1 MNKRLIYMLV
11 FMLLL
16 TPMSSAY
23 ASEVQNE
30 KSVIRIHGSDR
41 FETAIKISARISE
54 SSEFV
59 ILANGFDYPDALAG
73 STLSGGKYPLLFTEK
88 EALDDKTKN
97 EIERLNPKMIILLGG
112 INSISEEIETELNY
126 NYEVM
131 RIGGSDRYETM
142 ELIRDYDPKNSA
154 VLTTGNSFPD
164 ALVAAP
170 LAISKDANIVLT
182 PKARL
187 GENALNILKK
197 SSDNLYIVGGES
209 SISTSMKDTIST
221 LTEFEEVKS
230 LYGENRYSTSVAIA
244 SEFFSNTVIIASGE
258 VFPDSLSGSVLA
270 GSIGAPILLS
280 SADRLDLSA
289 REYLKEHNETI
300 DNIIIIGGESTL
312 SQKVVDESL
321 AHLTGENYI
330 LEEDFSDE
338 LQEFRTAR
346 ISSEIYAQPDEDSE
360 VIDYTYEG
368 QYLECYGESGGF
380 LKIRI
385 NGNFYYTNI
394 SRTDEISDPNMF
406 KVVGGVLILNKNYY
420 VPSDYAPG
428 VHPDARDALA
438 NMQQAIWAEGIG
450 LYVESSYR
458 SYWYQNTIHNNYL
471 NMDGWYAKQYS
482 AEPGH
487 SEHQSGKAFD
497 FSSYGEG
504 LYTSFENS
512 ASFNWL
518 SNNAHKYGFILR
530 YPYDKIHITGYI
542 YEPWHYTYVGVP
554 LAEKIKNSGL
564 TVEEYFNLVEE

>member
-1 MNKRLIYMLV
+1 MNRKLIYILV
-11 FMLLL
+11 LIMIL
-16 TPMSSAY
+16 TPISTSY
-23 ASEVQNE
+23 ASEVSAE
-30 KSVIRIHGSDR
+30 KNVIRIHGSDR
-41 FETAIKISARISE
+41 FETAIKISTRIAENSD
-54 SSEFV
+54 FV

-73 STLSGGKYPLLFTEK
+73 STISGGKYPLLFTEK
-88 EALDDKTKN
+88 DTLDEKTKN

-112 INSISEEIETELNY
+112 VNSISEAVETELNY
-126 NYEVM
+126 NYEIM

-142 ELIRDYDPKNSA
+142 ELIRDYNPKNNA
-154 VLTTGNSFPD
+154 VLTAGDNFPD

-182 PKARL
+182 PKAQL
-187 GENALNILKK
+187 GENALNLLKK
-197 SSDNLYIVGGES
+197 SSGNLFIVGGEN
-209 SISTSMKDTIST
+209 SITSSMKDTIST
-221 LTEFEEVKS
+221 LTEFEEVKT
-230 LYGENRYSTSVAIA
+230 LYGEDRYSTSVAIA

-270 GSIGAPILLS
+270 GSIGAPIILS
-280 SADRLDLSA
+280 SSDRLDQSA
-289 REYLKEHNETI
+289 RDYLKENSESI

-312 SQKVVDESL
+312 SQKVIDESL

-330 LEEDFSDE
+330 REDEFSDI
-338 LQEFRTAR
+338 LKEFRTAR
-346 ISSEIYAQPDEDSE
+346 ISSDVYSEPDENSE
-360 VIDYTYEG
+360 IIDYTYEG

-380 LKIRI
+380 LKIKL
-385 NGNFYYTNI
+385 NGNFYYTSL

-406 KVVGGVLILNKNYY
+406 KVAGGVLILNKKYY

-428 VHPDARDALA
+428 VHADARDALA
-438 NMQQAIWAEGIG
+438 KMQQAIWAEGLG

-512 ASFNWL
+512 PSFNWL

-530 YPYDKIHITGYI
+530 YPYDKTHITGYI

-554 LAEKIKNSGL
+554 LAEEIKNSGKTL
-564 TVEEYFNLVEE
+564 EEYFNLVEE